1 MNQQKLKTWMHAQ
14 EFPLVACVYDQGYYG
29 GKTFRTPDPQG
40 FDVFPDAYTAQHE
53 VARSNWEQYIDS
65 FPEYADE
72 PAPKLVSLAESLG
85 GTTETAL
92 LPKTRKR
99 TKA

>member
-1 MNQQKLKTWMHAQ
+1 MNKQKLKTWMRTQ
-14 EFPLVACVYDQGYYG
+14 DFPLTVCVFDNNYYG
-29 GKTFRTPDPQG
+29 GKTFRSANPEG
-40 FDVFPDAYTAQHE
+40 FDIYPDAYTAQHD
-53 VARSNWEQYIDS
+53 VARANWEEYIES
-65 FPEYADE
+65 FPEFVDQ